1 MNYSDKIMTAHYF
14 DYASSTPPFPEALAE
29 FTRISTDHFGNPSS
43 AHYTG
48 REANKTLT
56 DFKNK
61 FKEICYCEK
70 ARLILTSG
78 GTEANNLVIKG
89 VMEKYP
95 QGRLLLA
102 ADVHESSWFA
112 KEFYRNR
119 VDVVPLEKNGRLS
132 LKKIQHAINRKTII
146 FSAVHVCNET
156 GAIHDIAAYGELCQ
170 NNKIFFHCDGSQALG
185 HIEVNS
191 DKVSVDFYTFSAH
204 KFGGPRG
211 TGGLFAN
218 STELAPQIMGGGQ
231 EQELRAGTENVAGL
245 AAAVKALEIS
255 NSMIPAERSRL
266 KYLSDLLLDILNKQ
280 GVEFIINSDENG
292 LPGLL
297 SISFPGSMA
306 TNLITEMSLRGF
318 ALSAGSA
325 CHSNDIEPSRII
337 IALGRSKKQAL
348 GTVRISM
355 GRNSNEEEVREL
367 AKVLGQVVERH
378 KILA

>member
-1 MNYSDKIMTAHYF
+1 
-14 DYASSTPPFPEALAE
+14 
-29 FTRISTDHFGNPSS
+29 
-43 AHYTG
+43 
-48 REANKTLT
+48 
-56 DFKNK
+56 
-61 FKEICYCEK
+61 
-70 ARLILTSG
+70 
-78 GTEANNLVIKG
+78 
-89 VMEKYP
+89 
-95 QGRLLLA
+95 
-102 ADVHESSWFA
+102 
-112 KEFYRNR
+112 
-119 VDVVPLEKNGRLS
+119 
-132 LKKIQHAINRKTII
+132 
-146 FSAVHVCNET
+146 
-156 GAIHDIAAYGELCQ
+156 
-170 NNKIFFHCDGSQALG
+170 
-185 HIEVNS
+185 
-191 DKVSVDFYTFSAH
+191 
-204 KFGGPRG
+204 
-211 TGGLFAN
+211 
-218 STELAPQIMGGGQ
+218 MGGGQ